1 MVVGK
6 LKDLTLTPH
15 FGYLTVIERAE
26 NIGRYVAW
34 KCKCKCGKELVVRAK
49 DLTSG
54 NTKSCGCYKIE
65 RLKELKT
72 NGILGNRY
80 NKLVVIEE
88 TEERNASKQRMIRC
102 KCDCGSEV
110 LVAYTSLITGNTKS
124 CGCIKSHGE
133 QQIAEILTENNVEF
147 AREYTFKDFVLENGG
162 RPRFDFAI
170 FNEGKLSHLI
180 EYDGIQHFE
189 YTDSGWNT
197 KENYEK
203 TKANDKQ
210 KNEFCKRNNIRLIRI
225 KYDEGIAIDKLL

>member
-1 MVVGK
+1 
-6 LKDLTLTPH
+6 
-15 FGYLTVIERAE
+15 
-26 NIGRYVAW
+26 
-34 KCKCKCGKELVVRAK
+34 
-49 DLTSG
+49 
-54 NTKSCGCYKIE
+54 
-65 RLKELKT
+65 
-72 NGILGNRY
+72 
-80 NKLVVIEE
+80 
-88 TEERNASKQRMIRC
+88 MIRC

>member
-6 LKDLTLTPH
+6 LKDLTQTPH

-34 KCKCKCGKELVVRAK
+34 KCKCKCGKELVVWAK
-49 DLTSG
+49 DLTS
-54 NTKSCGCYKIE
+54 
-65 RLKELKT
+65 
-72 NGILGNRY
+72 
-80 NKLVVIEE
+80 
-88 TEERNASKQRMIRC
+88 
-102 KCDCGSEV
+102 
-110 LVAYTSLITGNTKS
+110 GNTKS

-197 KENYEK
+197 
-203 TKANDKQ
+203 
-210 KNEFCKRNNIRLIRI
+210 
-225 KYDEGIAIDKLL
+225 